1 MISKAILRFAR
12 VAPRK
17 VRQIIPLVKG
27 ENVNK
32 ALAILQNTNKAATKT
47 LSNLIN
53 SAIGNAKRNPSINVD
68 DLFIS
73 KLQAD
78 EGPMLKR
85 YKAQAMGR
93 ATMVRKKMSH
103 ITVELDVAEKK
114 IKQQVVPEIKKR
126 KGVAQKKR

>member
-114 IKQQVVPEIKKR
+114 IKPQVVPEIKKR

>member
-1 MISKAILRFAR
+1 MHNLAEHG
-12 VAPRK
+12 RK